1 MKRFFSS
8 AFLLGILIIPGLLF
22 AESTIRG
29 KVTNASSGE
38 PLPGANVIIKNTAL
52 GAASNADGNYTIMNV
67 SLTGPQTIVSRM
79 IGYRTVEKTVN
90 LPESG
95 TVTVNFQM
103 QAQVLR
109 GEAIAVVADR
119 AKERET
125 PVAFTNVEKE
135 QLSFRLGSR
144 DLPLAMNITPSVYST
159 QQGGGAGDARI
170 TVRGFNQRNVAIMI
184 NGVPVNDMENGW
196 VYWSNWD
203 GIGDAT
209 SSIQMQRGL
218 SAVNLATPSI
228 GGTMN
233 IITDPAAQ
241 EAGGSIKQEYGS
253 GNFLKTTLMGSTGLI
268 DGKYALN
275 GVVVRKIG
283 DGIVDGT
290 WIDAWAY
297 YFGAAY
303 NLNKNNRLEFYAM
316 GAPQKHGQNLY
327 MQNIAVYDSNFAKD
341 LSSYKT
347 EAFSKYHEVGR
358 YYNQNWAPVNT
369 TYNGKQFLEGDIIN
383 RYSPKFLNERENV
396 YHKPQ
401 VNLNWYSKF
410 SDKFRI
416 STIAYYSGGKG
427 GGTGTL
433 GDVERDPRTPGDAW
447 YNSLPWKW
455 NWNKTIALNEA
466 SDSGSLGIIRN
477 SRNNQW
483 TIGAIAK
490 GYYDV
495 SDALKLTAGVDW
507 RTAEIDHYREVFD
520 LLGGD
525 YYINTT
531 NEFDNTL
538 AKQKKGLGDKV
549 DYHFTNT
556 VNWIG
561 GFAQAEYTM
570 GRITAYGMGGY
581 STISYTYT
589 NHFSAA
595 DTLANGH
602 PDLNSGKLKASTGS
616 IGGYQV
622 KGGASYRITEALDVY
637 GNVGYVSKVPIFDQ
651 VINDRTGTKAKNP
664 QNEKF
669 ESYEAG
675 ANFDGL
681 DGKLSLKGSF
691 YYTSWKDRSNSISI
705 TNQDGSEGL
714 IFLSGMN
721 ELHTGIEFEGAYRPI
736 HLLRFDAA
744 ASFGNWYYTKDVSG
758 VYKDYASGGS
768 NDENYNFYVK
778 DLKVGDSPQTQIT
791 LATTVYPVK
800 GGSAELVVRHYAQN
814 YAGWDPFSRT
824 NKLYPKEGGDRGIAS
839 WEAPAY
845 TVTDLH
851 LAYMLPVSFN
861 GVNIRLTGH
870 IFNLLDAV
878 YVQDAIDNSQY
889 NAWDNN
895 HNADDAEV
903 FLGIPRHFN
912 LGMEVMF

>member
-1 MKRFFSS
+1 M
-8 AFLLGILIIPGLLF
+8 LLANSI
-22 AESTIRG
+22 IRG
-29 KVTNASSGE
+29 TITNANSGD
-38 PLPGANVIIKNTAL
+38 PLPGANVMVKNSEF
-52 GAASNADGNYTIMNV
+52 GAASNSDGQYVISNV
-67 SLTGPQTIVSRM
+67 AVTGLQTIVATM

-90 LPESG
+90 LPASG
-95 TVTVNFQM
+95 TVTVDFQL

-144 DLPLAMNITPSVYST
+144 DLPLAMNVTPSVYST

-241 EAGGSIKQEYGS
+241 EAGGKLKQEYGS
-253 GNFLKTTLMGSTGLI
+253 GNFLKTTLMGSTGLVN
-268 DGKYALN
+268 GKYALN
-275 GVVVRKIG
+275 GVVVRKTG

-297 YFGAAY
+297 YLGAAY
-303 NLNKNNRLEFYAM
+303 NINKNNRLELYAM

-327 MQNIAVYDSNFAKD
+327 MQNIAVYDTNFAKD
-341 LSSYKT
+341 LITYK
-347 EAFSKYHEVGR
+347 EAAFSKYHQVGR

-369 TYNGKQFLEGDIIN
+369 TYNGKQYLIGDITS
-383 RYSPKFLNERENV
+383 RYSPTFLNERENI

-401 VNLNWYSKF
+401 VNLNWYSKLT
-410 SDKFRI
+410 DKFRL
-416 STIAYYSGGKG
+416 STVAYYSGGTG

-433 GDVERDPRTPGDAW
+433 GDIEHSPRVPGNAW
-447 YNSLPWKW
+447 YNSLPWEW
-455 NWNKTIALNEA
+455 NWNKTIAMNDT
-466 SDSGSLGIIRN
+466 SSTGSLGIIRD

-483 TIGAIAK
+483 TLGAIVK
-490 GYYDV
+490 GYYDI
-495 SDALKLTAGVDW
+495 SNALKMTAGIDW
-507 RTAEIDHYREVFD
+507 RTAQIEHYREVFD
-520 LLGGD
+520 LLGGN

-531 NEFDNTL
+531 NDYDTTL
-538 AKQKKGLGDKV
+538 AMQKKGLGDKV
-549 DYHFTNT
+549 DYNFTNT

-561 GFAQAEYTM
+561 AFAQAEYTL

-581 STISYTYT
+581 STIAYTYA
-589 NHFSAA
+589 NHFRTA
-595 DTLANGH
+595 DTLANGK
-602 PDLNSGKLKASTGS
+602 PDFNSGELKANTGS

-622 KGGASYRITEALDVY
+622 KGGASYRITEALDIY

-664 QNEKF
+664 KNEKF

-675 ANFDGL
+675 VNFNGL
-681 DGKLSLKGSF
+681 DGKLSAKGSF
-691 YYTSWKDRSNSISI
+691 YYTTWKDRSNSISI
-705 TNQDGSEGL
+705 TNQDGSEGI
-714 IFLSGMN
+714 IFLTGMN
-721 ELHTGIEFEGAYRPI
+721 ELHSGVEIEGAYRPI
-736 HLLRFDAA
+736 HLLRLDAA
-744 ASFGNWYYTKDVSG
+744 ASFGNWHYTKDVSG
-758 VYKDYASGGS
+758 VYKDYASGGA
-768 NDENYNFYVK
+768 NDEQYNFYVK
-778 DLKVGDSPQTQIT
+778 NLKVGDAPQTQVT
-791 LATTVYPVK
+791 LGATLYPVK
-800 GGSAELVVRHYAQN
+800 GGSVELVVRHYGEN
-814 YAGWDPFSRT
+814 FAGWDPFSRT
-824 NKLYPKEGGDRGIAS
+824 NEIYPAQGGDRGVQS
-839 WEAPAY
+839 WRAPDY

-851 LAYMLPVSFN
+851 LAYLLPVDFN
-861 GVNIRLTGH
+861 GVNIKFTGH
-870 IFNLLDAV
+870 IFNLLNNV

-895 HNADDAEV
+895 HSADDAEV
-903 FLGIPRHFN
+903 FLGLPTHFN
-912 LGMEVMF
+912 AGMEIIF